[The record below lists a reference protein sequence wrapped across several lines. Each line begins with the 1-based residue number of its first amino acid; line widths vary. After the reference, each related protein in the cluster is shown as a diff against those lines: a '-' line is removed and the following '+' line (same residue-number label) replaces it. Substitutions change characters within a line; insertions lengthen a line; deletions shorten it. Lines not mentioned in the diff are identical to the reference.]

1 MENQKYI
8 IKQGYIVREIA
19 GEYIAVPVDSS
30 IGTNI
35 VVLNS
40 VSKFIWEEL
49 KKPKAFDELLEA
61 MLKNYTV
68 SKEEAEA
75 DLTEF
80 ISQLQDSSLLEQ

>member
-1 MENQKYI
+1 MEKPKYS

-30 IGTNI
+30 AGTNL

-40 VSKFIWEEL
+40 VSKFIWEALRTE
-49 KKPKAFDELLEA
+49 KTFDELLDA
-61 MLKNYTV
+61 MLKNYSV

-75 DLTEF
+75 DLKDF
-80 ISQLQDSSLLEQ
+80 IRQLQDSGLLAV